1 MPRNFSLVSILLL
14 SILLFSC
21 AGSEDESIYD
31 LLIINATIVD
41 GTGSEPFTGSLLID
55 DGVIVSVGEVYAGEE
70 NANTV
75 IDANGRVVSPG
86 FIDTHSHG
94 NPLNTPRFDNFL
106 AMGVTSISLGQ
117 DGRSPGIDDIE
128 GWMREVDETGTG
140 PNIIHFVGH
149 NALRNYVEAPRE
161 SGLDPSYIEEMQQ
174 IIRESLSA
182 GSFGMSTGLE
192 YDHGT
197 FANLPEL
204 IALAEP
210 VAEAGGLVMS
220 HMRSEDDDR
229 IMESVNE
236 LLEQGRGSGAAVHAS
251 HMKIVF
257 GDQVSQA
264 EEVLN
269 LMNEARDEGLQVTG
283 DVYPY
288 TASFTGISIVF
299 PEWAL
304 PPNDF
309 DDVVEDRRDELEEY
323 LRNRVNMR
331 NGPEATLFGTAPW
344 AGMTL
349 ADVAEELGKPFE
361 EVLIDDIGP
370 GGASAAY
377 FVMDENVM
385 QRFLQDPYV
394 MVSSDGSPT
403 MRHPRGYGTFAKI
416 IREYVSELE
425 LLSLEEA
432 VRKMSGLPAETLGL
446 TDAAAVGVPRGLI
459 REGFAADLLI
469 FESDAVRDNATFED
483 PHTLAEGFSWVFVN
497 GVAVIEEGELNEE
510 RPAGVLRRSLPGS
523 D

>member
-1 MPRNFSLVSILLL
+1 MIHSFFRISILLL

-21 AGSEDESIYD
+21 TTSEDESIYD

-41 GTGSEPFTGSLLID
+41 GTGSEAYTGSVLID
-55 DGVIVSVGEVYAGEE
+55 DGVIVSVGDVYAGEE
-70 NANTV
+70 NANSV
-75 IDANGRVVSPG
+75 IDADGRVVSPG

-94 NPLNTPRFDNFL
+94 NALDSPRFDNFL
-106 AMGVTSISLGQ
+106 AMGVTTISLGQ
-117 DGRSPGIDDIE
+117 DGRSPGMDDIT
-128 GWMREVDETGTG
+128 GWMDEVDGQGTG

-149 NALRNYVEAPRE
+149 NTLRNYVEAPRE
-161 SGLDPSYIEEMQQ
+161 SGLDSSYIDEMQQ

-182 GSFGMSTGLE
+182 GSFGLSTGLE

-197 FANLPEL
+197 FADLPEL
-204 IALAEP
+204 IALAET
-210 VAEAGGLVMS
+210 VAEAGGIVMS
-220 HMRSEDDDR
+220 HMRNEDDDR

-236 LLEQGRGSGAAVHAS
+236 LLEQGRGSGVAVHAS
-251 HMKIVF
+251 HLKIVF
-257 GDQVSQA
+257 GDEISQA
-264 EEVLN
+264 DEVLRQMEN
-269 LMNEARDEGLQVTG
+269 ARNEGLSVTA

-304 PPNDF
+304 PPNNF
-309 DDVVEDRRDELEEY
+309 NDVVTDRRSELEEY

-349 ADVAEELGKPFE
+349 ADVSEELGKPFE

-377 FVMDENVM
+377 FVMDEDVM
-385 QRFLQDPYV
+385 QHFLQDPHV

-416 IREYVSELE
+416 IHKYVSELE
-425 LLSLEEA
+425 LITLEEA
-432 VRKMSGLPAETLGL
+432 IRKMSGLPAETLGL
-446 TDAAAVGVPRGLI
+446 TDAEIVDVPRGLI

-469 FESDAVRDNATFED
+469 FEPDAVRDNVTFEN

-497 GVAVIEEGELNEE
+497 GIAVIEEGELNEK
-510 RPAGVLRRSLPGS
+510 RPAGVIRRNLP
-523 D
+523 

>member
-1 MPRNFSLVSILLL
+1 MIHSFFRLFILLF

-21 AGSEDESIYD
+21 TGSEDESIYD

-41 GTGSEPFTGSLLID
+41 GTGSEAYTGSLLID
-55 DGVIVSVGEVYAGEE
+55 DGVIVSVGDVYAGEG

-75 IDANGRVVSPG
+75 IDADGRIVSPG

-94 NPLNTPRFDNFL
+94 NPLSTPRFDNFL
-106 AMGVTSISLGQ
+106 SMGVTTISLGQ
-117 DGRSPGIDDIE
+117 DGRSPGMDNIT
-128 GWMREVDETGTG
+128 GWMDEVDSRGTG
-140 PNIIHFVGH
+140 PNVIHFVGH
-149 NALRNYVEAPRE
+149 NALRSYVEAPRE
-161 SGLDPSYIEEMQQ
+161 SGLDQSYIEEMQQ
-174 IIRESLSA
+174 IIRNSLSA

-197 FANLPEL
+197 FADLPEL

-210 VAEAGGLVMS
+210 VAEAGALVMS

-257 GDQVSQA
+257 GDEISQA
-264 EEVLN
+264 EEVLE
-269 LMNEARDEGLQVTG
+269 LMNEAREDGLQVTG

-309 DDVVEDRRDELEEY
+309 DEVAASRRGELEEY
-323 LRNRVNMR
+323 LRNRVNLR
-331 NGPEATLFGTAPW
+331 NGPEATLFGTDPW

-377 FVMDENVM
+377 FVMNEDVM

-416 IREYVSELE
+416 IREYVNELE

-446 TDAAAVGVPRGLI
+446 TDSETVTVRRGLI
-459 REGFAADLLI
+459 QEGFAADLLI
-469 FESDAVRDNATFED
+469 FDPAAVRDNATFED

-510 RPAGVLRRSLPGS
+510 RPAGVLRRMSP
-523 D
+523 

>member
-1 MPRNFSLVSILLL
+1 MLRLSFLILFTTG
-14 SILLFSC
+14 LFLASC
-21 AGSEDESIYD
+21 DNAGTSERFD
-31 LLIINATIVD
+31 LLITNAMIYD
-41 GTGSEPFTGSLLID
+41 GIGEEPFLGSVLVHQGI
-55 DGVIVSVGEVYAGEE
+55 IVEVGDTDFDERTADR
-70 NANTV
+70 V
-75 IDANGRVVSPG
+75 IDTDGAALSPG

-94 NPLNTPRFDNFL
+94 NALESPRFDNFL
-106 AMGVTSISLGQ
+106 AMGVTTISLGQ
-117 DGRSPGIDDIE
+117 DGRSPGMDNIE
-128 GWMREVDETGTG
+128 GWMREVDGTGTG

-149 NALRNYVEAPRE
+149 NTLRNHVEAPRE
-161 SGLDPSYIEEMQQ
+161 SGLDQEYIEEMQRL
-174 IIRESLSA
+174 IRESMAA
-182 GSFGMSTGLE
+182 GSFGMTTGLE

-197 FANLPEL
+197 FADLPEL

-257 GDQVSQA
+257 GDEISQA
-264 EEVLN
+264 EEVLD

-309 DDVVEDRRDELEEY
+309 DDVVEARRDELEEY

-349 ADVAEELGKPFE
+349 ADVAEELEKPFE

-377 FVMDENVM
+377 FVMDEDVM

-416 IREYVSELE
+416 IREYVNELE

-446 TDAAAVGVPRGLI
+446 TDVAAVGVPRGLI

-469 FESDAVRDNATFED
+469 FEPDAVRDNATFED